1 VSPGL
6 GSHLIVIALLLALY
20 VPLAGSYTL
29 FDPWEGHYAE
39 VARTMNATGNY
50 LSPRWQ
56 DENFWSKP
64 AGQLWLLA
72 FSMRLLGVGR
82 GAPDEM
88 VASSLPEWSLRLP
101 IIVISVFGL
110 WAMWL
115 LVTRL
120 VSRRAGWLARLQ
132 AAPQVELARQGEVRP
147 YRAEVGDPD
156 ALREPLNRAMA
167 AKYGAADRLLALLID
182 PAISVPVRLVPDPT
196 RESASRV
203 APGEHA
209 RPQ

>member
-1 VSPGL
+1 VRVAVLTIGCVI
-6 GSHLIVIALLLALY
+6 GSLVLSVLM
-20 VPLAGSYTL
+20 VP
-29 FDPWEGHYAE
+29 EGE
-39 VARTMNATGNY
+39 VAT
-50 LSPRWQ
+50 LSTYAADGRDQ
-56 DENFWSKP
+56 ST
-64 AGQLWLLA
+64 QVWLVDGEELP
-72 FSMRLLGVGR
+72 
-82 GAPDEM
+82 GASPD
-88 VASSLPEWSLRLP
+88 AIFLR
-101 IIVISVFGL
+101 
-110 WAMWL
+110 AH
-115 LVTRL
+115 
-120 VSRRAGWLARLQ
+120 SRRAGWLARLQ

-167 AKYGAADRLLALLID
+167 AKYGVADRLLALLVD